1 VSAKIIGIM
10 KKDCVGD
17 FREFA
22 INYISIGLVVAIAG
36 GLLLGWAIALFG
48 IVMAVVA
55 TIAMIV
61 FK

>member
-1 VSAKIIGIM
+1 M
-10 KKDCVGD
+10 KKDCVCD

-55 TIAMIV
+55 IIAMVV